1 MVNNVN
7 KIDFYDLYDM
17 GYIWFNSQDVI
28 DRLGNKAV
36 RYTLEKRLTDQ
47 QKQEL
52 LQYDN
57 VRINT
62 CSYKYDHNIVYD
74 TIILLD

>member
-1 MVNNVN
+1 MENTVN
-7 KIDFYDLYDM
+7 KLDFYDLYEM
-17 GYIWFNSQDVI
+17 GYVWFNSQDVI
-28 DRLGNKAV
+28 DRLGNKGV

-62 CSYKYDHNIVYD
+62 CSYKYDCNIVYD